1 MLSVDPGCWEEWA
14 HLTLLLCGSLSS
26 FLYSYTLFRAQDP
39 PCCGMLGMDQSPDT
53 ERMSELLERSSS
65 PDGKPQ
71 GTLSF
76 SVWARCPLTLKRL
89 ALLLKGCLASAQ
101 SLATAGCLT
110 SVPAEIGVTL
120 RPEAFLAIAPGHG
133 VWFPMPSP
141 GQ

>member
-1 MLSVDPGCWEEWA
+1 MLGR
-14 HLTLLLCGSLSS
+14 TGSLDSS
-26 FLYSYTLFRAQDP
+26 ALWVSEFLLNILYSFRAQDP

-89 ALLLKGCLASAQ
+89 ALLLKRLPCL
-101 SLATAGCLT
+101 C
-110 SVPAEIGVTL
+110 
-120 RPEAFLAIAPGHG
+120 PESSNSWLSHLCPC
-133 VWFPMPSP
+133 
-141 GQ
+141 